1 MPKNSTLESN
11 LIEMRT
17 TNQRNWCSVELAH
30 LLSEKAEV
38 LSMPKGSIIMSPG
51 DDVNGAFILQK
62 GTVKLFRVLESG
74 EKHLL
79 YLLSGNCMCA
89 LSSLTGLMGG
99 QIPILAE
106 AEDDIE
112 VMVVPRDE
120 ANRLFLE
127 NEEWRTLILNG
138 VLDSWNESM
147 SMLDQVA
154 FKPLQRRLEK
164 YLAQHASLSDRQVVH
179 KSHAE
184 IAQELNVSR
193 EAVSRVLKVME
204 NQDAVHLG
212 HGSIKVINCNP

>member
-17 TNQRNWCSVELAH
+17 TNQRNWCSVALAD

>member
-1 MPKNSTLESN
+1 M
-11 LIEMRT
+11 T
-17 TNQRNWCSVELAH
+17 TANQRPWCSAELAD
-30 LLSEKAEV
+30 LLSEKSELV
-38 LSMPKGSIIMSPG
+38 QMPKGSTIMSPG

-62 GTVKLFRVLESG
+62 GTVKLFRVFESG

-106 AEDDIE
+106 AEDEIE
-112 VMVVPRDE
+112 VLVVPRDE

-138 VLDSWNESM
+138 VLDSWKESM

>member
-1 MPKNSTLESN
+1 MT
-11 LIEMRT
+11 T
-17 TNQRNWCSVELAH
+17 TNQCHWCSAELAD
-30 LLSEKAEV
+30 LVSAEAELV
-38 LSMPKGSIIMSPG
+38 QMPKGSTIMSPG
-51 DDVNGAFILQK
+51 DDVHGVFILQK
-62 GTVKLFRVLESG
+62 GTVKLFRVLASG

-79 YLLSGNCMCA
+79 YLLTGNCMCA

-99 QIPILAE
+99 QIPVLAE

-112 VMVVPRDE
+112 VLFVPRDV

-138 VLDSWNESM
+138 VLDSWKESM
-147 SMLDQVA
+147 SMLDEVA

-164 YLAQHASLSDRQVVH
+164 YLAQHASLSERQVVR

-212 HGSIKVINCNP
+212 HGSIKVINCN

>member
-1 MPKNSTLESN
+1 
-11 LIEMRT
+11 
-17 TNQRNWCSVELAH
+17 
-30 LLSEKAEV
+30 
-38 LSMPKGSIIMSPG
+38 MPKGSTIMSPG

-62 GTVKLFRVLESG
+62 GTVKLFRVFESG

-89 LSSLTGLMGG
+89 LSSLTGLMGA

-106 AEDDIE
+106 AEEDIE
-112 VMVVPRDE
+112 VLVVPRDE

-147 SMLDQVA
+147 SMLDEVA

-164 YLAQHASLSDRQVVH
+164 YLSQHAILSARQVVQ

-212 HGSIKVINCNP
+212 HGSIKVINVNP